1 MIKTFQMI
9 SLRSKILYIFST
21 MVSVAMI
28 GSILTLWYTYKMDNL
43 LVTVVEKDVVL
54 YKAVQEMELA
64 LANQKGFVTY
74 YLVDGD
80 PKWLESLGQYRAMF
94 KQSYSQAIALEI
106 TGEQKTALEKIS
118 AEYKKYI
125 EAKDKTIENYK
136 DQKLHRKSITE
147 AAGEVQIANNSKA
160 PDSTN
165 EAEHEEKISISAMHA
180 AQRTVFFNLLTLC
193 ENFNQDLWHVIQEK
207 ERKHYDRSE
216 TLRMMVFSA
225 IMFFMLLGALFLFI
239 IYMKVLEPIRG
250 LAIETGGSPMESSR
264 NEVVTLSH
272 SLKEMIK
279 DYGNTH
285 DELKRSRKHLV
296 QAERMAMV
304 GELAAGVAHTIRNPF
319 TSIKMRLFSLSRSL
333 ELSDV
338 QNEDLDVI
346 GEEISRIDKIVQNFL
361 EFART
366 PKLSLKTSNF
376 EGVVKSVI
384 TLVEYRLKQHNV
396 EITYT
401 TQPNLPLVEM
411 DPDRIRE
418 ALLNLITNAYEAMEA
433 EDNIDSTFQEKPIS
447 DDTDI
452 VGNDRVTPAR
462 RGRTIVIAEKT
473 GQDPD
478 LGEVLCLSIKDN
490 GPGIPEHILEKITK
504 PFFTTKEDG
513 SGLGLSIVDRIV
525 KEHGGTLSVI
535 SSGEGYGAE
544 FILKLPAKR
553 GWNEGNSSDQ

>member
-1 MIKTFQMI
+1 MMKTFQMI

-21 MVSVAMI
+21 MVSVAMV
-28 GSILTLWYTYKMDNL
+28 GSILTLWYTYQIDNL
-43 LVTVVEKDVVL
+43 VLTVVEKDVVL
-54 YKAVQEMELA
+54 YHAVQDMELA

-94 KQSYSQAIALEI
+94 QDSYNQATSLEISKEQRSAIEAIA
-106 TGEQKTALEKIS
+106 
-118 AEYKKYI
+118 AEYGRYI
-125 EAKDKTIENYK
+125 DAKDRTIESYRDHK
-136 DQKLHRKSITE
+136 SSSQSLSGEKKLEQAVGGDAYGVR
-147 AAGEVQIANNSKA
+147 GY
-160 PDSTN
+160 
-165 EAEHEEKISISAMHA
+165 KISISAMHS
-180 AQRTVFFNLLTLC
+180 AQRARFFNLLKMC
-193 ENFNQDLWHVIQEK
+193 KDFNQSLWKEIQEK
-207 ERKHYDRSE
+207 ARNHYDRSE
-216 TLRMMVFSA
+216 NLRIMVFSA
-225 IMFFMLLGALFLFI
+225 ILFFMLLGALFLFI

-250 LAIETGGSPMESSR
+250 LAISTGGSPVESSR
-264 NEVVTLSH
+264 DEVVSLSH

-279 DYGNTH
+279 DYGDTH

-333 ELSDV
+333 DLSDV

-366 PKLSLKTSNF
+366 PKLSLKRATF
-376 EGVVKSVI
+376 EDVVRSVI

-396 EITYT
+396 EISHV
-401 TQPNLPLVEM
+401 TQPGLPQVEM

-418 ALLNLITNAYEAMEA
+418 ALLNLITNACEAMAIE
-433 EDNIDSTFQEKPIS
+433 EDGLVNGGQES
-447 DDTDI
+447 MWGGDATE
-452 VGNDRVTPAR
+452 PA
-462 RGRTIVIAEKT
+462 GRKVEKGRHTIVISEKI
-473 GQDPD
+473 GDDPE
-478 LGEVLCLSIKDN
+478 LGEVLCLSVRDN

-525 KEHGGTLSVI
+525 KEHGGTLVLFSR
-535 SSGEGYGAE
+535 GEGEGAE
-544 FILKLPAKR
+544 FILKLPVKR
-553 GWNEGNSSDQ
+553 GGDEGNSDQ

>member
-1 MIKTFQMI
+1 MKTFHMI

-21 MVSVAMI
+21 MVAVAMI
-28 GSILTLWYTYKMDNL
+28 GSILTLWYTYQMDKL
-43 LVTVVEKDVVL
+43 VVTVVEKDVVL
-54 YKAVQEMELA
+54 YHAVQEMELA

-94 KQSYSQAIALEI
+94 QQSYNKA
-106 TGEQKTALEKIS
+106 TALELDRGQRT
-118 AEYKKYI
+118 ALETI
-125 EAKDKTIENYK
+125 EAQYKSYIDAKDRVIDNYRR
-136 DQKLHRKSITE
+136 QKLKEEISKVE
-147 AAGEVQIANNSKA
+147 GGEGLSNAEMIALSKG
-160 PDSTN
+160 N
-165 EAEHEEKISISAMHA
+165 KISISSMHA
-180 AQRTVFFNLLTLC
+180 SQRELFFNILTLFK
-193 ENFNQDLWHVIQEK
+193 NFNQELWKLIQER
-207 ERKHYDRSE
+207 ERNHYDRSE
-216 TLRMMVFSA
+216 NLRIMVFGA
-225 IMFFMLLGALFLFI
+225 ILFFMLLGALFLFI

-250 LAIETGGSPMESSR
+250 LAISTGGSPVESSR
-264 NEVVTLSH
+264 DEVVSLSH

-361 EFART
+361 EFARI
-366 PKLSLKTSNF
+366 PKLSLKIATF
-376 EGVVKSVI
+376 EGVVRSVI
-384 TLVEYRLKQHNV
+384 TLVEYRLKQYNV
-396 EITYT
+396 EISHV
-401 TQPNLPLVEM
+401 TQPGLPSVEM

-418 ALLNLITNAYEAMEA
+418 AILNLITNACEAMVTRE
-433 EDNIDSTFQEKPIS
+433 ESGNSCYDLLENGDNTALIGQGTGKPH
-447 DDTDI
+447 
-452 VGNDRVTPAR
+452 
-462 RGRTIVIAEKT
+462 RTIVISEKM
-473 GQDPD
+473 GEDPE
-478 LGEVLCLSIKDN
+478 LGEVLCLSVRDN
-490 GPGIPEHILEKITK
+490 GPGIPEHILAKITK

-525 KEHGGTLSVI
+525 KEHGGALAVVSE
-535 SSGEGYGAE
+535 GEGQGAE
-544 FILKLPAKR
+544 FILKLPVKR
-553 GWNEGNSSDQ
+553 GWDGENSDQ